1 MHGSKDDEDIERE
14 GERREN
20 ENVSLH
26 ECTHIHLVMV
36 PDDGNFAQ
44 NFE

>member
-26 ECTHIHLVMV
+26 ENARVYIL
-36 PDDGNFAQ
+36 
-44 NFE
+44 